1 MFPAKHFFS
10 QHVRE
15 ANSSVVM
22 NPQCF
27 KVPDSYWAA
36 SASMFGGME
45 CRCSFEEG
53 ECKASAGFS
62 PETINLQD
70 RCWH

>member
-1 MFPAKHFFS
+1 MFPAKHFFLQQ
-10 QHVRE
+10 QHMRE

-36 SASMFGGME
+36 SGLD
-45 CRCSFEEG
+45 CRHLEQMLLRADADLRRPSE
-53 ECKASAGFS
+53 
-62 PETINLQD
+62 
-70 RCWH
+70 